1 MNDNEY
7 DILDE
12 LYFVTPFAILKK
24 ETGLEAEDLRLNLIN
39 LIDKGFVKVFVTMD
53 EEVDLANL
61 DMEKMYEQYY
71 YLASKKGLFEH
82 NSL

>member
-39 LIDKGFVKVFVTMD
+39 LIDKGFVKVFVSMD
-53 EEVDLANL
+53 EEVESTAL
-61 DMEKMYEQYY
+61 DMEMSFNQYY
-71 YLASKKGLFEH
+71 YLATKKGLFEH